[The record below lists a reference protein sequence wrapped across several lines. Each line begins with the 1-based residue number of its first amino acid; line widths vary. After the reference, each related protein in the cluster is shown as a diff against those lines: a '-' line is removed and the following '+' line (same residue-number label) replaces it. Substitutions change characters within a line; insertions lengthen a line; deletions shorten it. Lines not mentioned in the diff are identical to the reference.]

1 MSKSMYAQGRRIE
14 TISDFDQCE
23 SLWYKWNGRTTHRS
37 VLISLQYR
45 TLLNSIIAGRV
56 YVAERRTDEY
66 LKDFSKKE
74 MEYAMEDVIHEAL
87 FPNGEEER

>member
-45 TLLNSIIAGRV
+45 TLLNSIIAGRI
-56 YVAERRTDEY
+56 YVAERRTD
-66 LKDFSKKE
+66 D
-74 MEYAMEDVIHEAL
+74 
-87 FPNGEEER
+87 ER

>member
-1 MSKSMYAQGRRIE
+1 MSLTISFVHMQRGEVNRMSKSMYTQGRRIE

-45 TLLNSIIAGRV
+45 TLLNSIKAGRI
-56 YVAERRTDEY
+56 YVAERRTENADE
-66 LKDFSKKE
+66 
-74 MEYAMEDVIHEAL
+74 
-87 FPNGEEER
+87 